1 MLVVI
6 TFYYPQWVLGAG
18 RLSSLAVGGGGLVG
32 HFMGGK
38 VIFKDIIGFGGV
50 ILRCESI
57 NRGGHFYKFYESSK
71 QAVTIKRKL
80 IECRS
85 HE

>member
-38 VIFKDIIGFGGV
+38 VIFKNIIGFGGV
-50 ILRCESI
+50 IFRCESI
-57 NRGGHFYKFYESSK
+57 NWGVIFINFMKVVNK
-71 QAVTIKRKL
+71 Q
-80 IECRS
+80 
-85 HE
+85 